1 MRLSSSYNCSYFS
14 SVHESGLGNIHMET
28 LVNVERARRGQG
40 GGVVDEKMR
49 KLSLE
54 LVPTF
59 ALALRI

>member
-14 SVHESGLGNIHMET
+14 SVHESRLA
-28 LVNVERARRGQG
+28 LVNVERVRRGQG